1 MKYRLDTAIFPLDRK
16 PIPRNSDDPATIGDI
31 LKPADA
37 VTDLQFS
44 GLFAGHS
51 TVTSDAADEVDVKG
65 CSCALWIRPA
75 LAPATALGPAYGRIS
90 KAKR

>member
-51 TVTSDAADEVDVKG
+51 IVKSDAG
-65 CSCALWIRPA
+65 MR
-75 LAPATALGPAYGRIS
+75 LARRGV
-90 KAKR
+90 